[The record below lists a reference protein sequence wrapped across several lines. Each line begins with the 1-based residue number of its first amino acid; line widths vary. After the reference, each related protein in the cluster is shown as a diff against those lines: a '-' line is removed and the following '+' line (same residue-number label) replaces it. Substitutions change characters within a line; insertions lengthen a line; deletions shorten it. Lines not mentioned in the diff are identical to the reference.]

1 MSTANANV
9 VQKTA
14 YKWQKTV
21 RTVSAYAPA
30 SMMFAVIL
38 LVAWM
43 VMNGLCWLLW
53 HGERERKPVSW
64 NVLVLSW
71 RLQQGVLPLRLLNML
86 LFWGGLVL
94 LFWWSVS
101 PHFDSWFPFLQSV
114 GLPNV
119 TF

>member
-1 MSTANANV
+1 MIKMWLQPV
-9 VQKTA
+9 EVDLELQV
-14 YKWQKTV
+14 Y
-21 RTVSAYAPA
+21 RTVSTYAPA

-38 LVAWM
+38 LVVWM

-53 HGERERKPVSW
+53 RGERERKPVSW
-64 NVLVLSW
+64 NVLALSW

-86 LFWGGLVL
+86 LFWSGLIL
-94 LFWWSVS
+94 LFWWSAS
-101 PHFDSWFPFLQSV
+101 PHFNSWFPFLQSV